1 MRSAV
6 QSAATTM
13 KQHTI
18 TTLPPSPDADRRAR
32 MIKYTIAMSI
42 RVLCIVLM
50 LFVQGWW
57 LAVCAAGA
65 IFLPYIA
72 VVLANV
78 GGGEQGVV
86 ERPGSIVP
94 VARPDSVGP
103 AADTGAGA
111 PADAPVD
118 GATDAAAGSTGRAD
132 ASSDQAGTEA
142 ESSDADGSDADGGDA
157 DRAPGD
163 TREGER

>member
-1 MRSAV
+1 VRSAD

-18 TTLPPSPDADRRAR
+18 TTLPPSPEAERRAR
-32 MIKYTIAMSI
+32 MIKYTIAMSV
-42 RVLCIVLM
+42 RVVCIFLM
-50 LFVQGWW
+50 LFAQGWW

-65 IFLPYIA
+65 IFLPYVA

-94 VARPDSVGP
+94 VVGAARPEQV
-103 AADTGAGA
+103 GA
-111 PADAPVD
+111 PATDASDAEASTPREAPDAP
-118 GATDAAAGSTGRAD
+118 DAAETPHHD
-132 ASSDQAGTEA
+132 ASQQNASPQDPSAP
-142 ESSDADGSDADGGDA
+142 ESPSED
-157 DRAPGD
+157 
-163 TREGER
+163 ER

>member
-1 MRSAV
+1 
-6 QSAATTM
+6 M
-13 KQHTI
+13 KQQHTV
-18 TTLPPSPDADRRAR
+18 TTLPPSPDQERRAR

-57 LAVCAAGA
+57 LVVCAAGA

-86 ERPGSIVP
+86 ERPGAIVP
-94 VARPDSVGP
+94 I
-103 AADTGAGA
+103 AG
-111 PADAPVD
+111 
-118 GATDAAAGSTGRAD
+118 TGRAD
-132 ASSDQAGTEA
+132 ASAERARDDAAGTPEA
-142 ESSDADGSDADGGDA
+142 DRADSGTADPGTADPAADPGVENRPS
-157 DRAPGD
+157 DRAPG
-163 TREGER
+163 EGER